1 VVRPVR
7 PVLPDRSG
15 QQGQQGR
22 KGSRGQQGRKGRPG
36 RPGPQGL
43 QGTPGAVATGIYEGK
58 GAPTSPAPQGT
69 LYYDNTGT
77 LPNFSGGGGFLYEY
91 TGTGT
96 STTVTLIGNGVVD
109 AGFTPTAAGANIFTN
124 DLAVNVPPSLTA
136 APFHVFFAYGSFD
149 SLFVADANGVYH
161 FVGIL
166 YPGAQ

>member
-1 VVRPVR
+1 M
-7 PVLPDRSG
+7 
-15 QQGQQGR
+15 
-22 KGSRGQQGRKGRPG
+22 
-36 RPGPQGL
+36 
-43 QGTPGAVATGIYEGK
+43 ATGIYEGT

-109 AGFTPTAAGANIFTN
+109 VGFTPTAAGANIFTN